1 MDGKYTGQTA
11 DEFRYRWNNYKDIN
25 RKSFRGDEHKQAG
38 FFAHFQSLDHNGFLE
53 DTEITYTDKT
63 DPSDP
68 TRREEFC
75 IDTLKIRYP
84 LRLNNIDAYH

>member
-53 DTEITYTDKT
+53 DSEITFIDKT
-63 DPSDP
+63 DPSDLLDV
-68 TRREEFC
+68 RNFG
-75 IDTLKIRYP
+75 LIR
-84 LRLNNIDAYH
+84 